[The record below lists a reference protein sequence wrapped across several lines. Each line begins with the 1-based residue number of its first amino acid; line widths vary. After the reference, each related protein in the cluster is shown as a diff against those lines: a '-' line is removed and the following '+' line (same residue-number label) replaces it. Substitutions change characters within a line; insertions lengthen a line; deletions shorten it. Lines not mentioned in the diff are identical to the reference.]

1 MCIMKYG
8 ELTLGQIEA
17 VVNKLGGMNG
27 VNKLLSGE
35 LVVKEMENQR
45 QTSMVI
51 VDYSQTLAQM
61 IKAGNYGWVNNDIT
75 QEHFPIAGSGKQEE
89 EIVLFC
95 FGKNISSGD
104 AIAEMEK
111 QGFRSARIEELLA
124 LGAAYPEL
132 QKQFPIVA
140 LGSVWRAPASSR
152 RVPALDWSGGE
163 RGLALDWFGDDWGGS
178 WRFAAVRK

>member
-1 MCIMKYG
+1 MKYG

-35 LVVKEMENQR
+35 LVGKEMENQR

-111 QGFRSARIEELLA
+111 QGFRPARIEELLA
-124 LGAAYPEL
+124 LGAAYPGL

-140 LGSVWRAPASSR
+140 LGSVWQDPVSSR
-152 RVPALDWSGGE
+152 LVPYLNWFSDERLLHLLWFEGG
-163 RGLALDWFGDDWGGS
+163 WGGD